1 MMRNQS
7 WPAVTKTGSMM
18 FSAGAMFAAVGGLYS
33 GVSCVSEGIRGKA
46 DFWNGVYG
54 GLAAGQVVGIKGRSL
69 GLGVGAGVAFA
80 AASAAAD
87 AAGYKVRGEGGFDDG
102 ATPQAC
108 RASQKVS
115 EAKRISGTAFTAG
128 SRRGKSSGSRGE
140 AWVLEL
146 ARASLS
152 PPHQLPRTPRGT
164 KSGAKEALTTAPR
177 PRASTFPTR
186 TERGKWER
194 RERNRTVSQKTI
206 SVASIYVRFTVLFR
220 VRGFLAHRAVI
231 F

>member
-102 ATPQAC
+102 ATPP
-108 RASQKVS
+108 
-115 EAKRISGTAFTAG
+115 RIY
-128 SRRGKSSGSRGE
+128 
-140 AWVLEL
+140 
-146 ARASLS
+146 
-152 PPHQLPRTPRGT
+152 
-164 KSGAKEALTTAPR
+164 
-177 PRASTFPTR
+177 FPY
-186 TERGKWER
+186 K
-194 RERNRTVSQKTI
+194 N
-206 SVASIYVRFTVLFR
+206 
-220 VRGFLAHRAVI
+220 
-231 F
+231 